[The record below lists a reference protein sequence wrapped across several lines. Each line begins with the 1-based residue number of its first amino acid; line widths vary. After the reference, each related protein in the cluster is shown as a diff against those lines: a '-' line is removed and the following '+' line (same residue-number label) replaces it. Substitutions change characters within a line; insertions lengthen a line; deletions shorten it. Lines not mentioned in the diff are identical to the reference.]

1 MLHISRKHPIYNSRI
16 RIPSNP
22 TIYHGWL
29 WSQDAAF
36 PRSDLPVAGRCHGCR
51 GTLSTPH
58 THEVSAA
65 GTKKLASSC
74 DTPVPLL
81 PSFCGGRQSVKPFEI
96 VAKTELEWEMRAAL
110 TDFVL
115 SLTLSPPLS
124 LKLYK
129 ILISTCCNKKIMIKS
144 KSLMDE
150 YENRILSQLLV
161 LFFFTPIVFYVRVSD
176 YRQIVWVFE
185 GSDYRMVQTHTGH
198 HRHAVSIMPICLI
211 QSAWTY
217 TDVLQLVRGILCTG
231 PLC

>member
-1 MLHISRKHPIYNSRI
+1 MKPRCSFPPKWSASRRSLSWMPRYAEHTSHTRSFCCWYEEAGIELRYSCSATAFFLRRSSICKTVWNSR
-16 RIPSNP
+16 
-22 TIYHGWL
+22 
-29 WSQDAAF
+29 
-36 PRSDLPVAGRCHGCR
+36 
-51 GTLSTPH
+51 
-58 THEVSAA
+58 E
-65 GTKKLASSC
+65 
-74 DTPVPLL
+74 
-81 PSFCGGRQSVKPFEI
+81 
-96 VAKTELEWEMRAAL
+96 TELEWEMRAAL

-115 SLTLSPPLS
+115 SRTLSPPLS

-231 PLC
+231 PLG